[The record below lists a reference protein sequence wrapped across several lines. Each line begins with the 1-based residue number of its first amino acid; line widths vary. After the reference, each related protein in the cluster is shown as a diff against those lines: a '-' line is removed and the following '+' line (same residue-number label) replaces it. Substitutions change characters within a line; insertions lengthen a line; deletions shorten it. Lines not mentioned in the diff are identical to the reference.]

1 MLCDITIRGVTMA
14 GDEQMRQLF
23 AKLLR
28 AENPAVIVAVAE
40 QLRIAI
46 DTYVRARTLQIPAI
60 KEIA

>member
-1 MLCDITIRGVTMA
+1 MLFDITIRGVTMA

-28 AENPAVIVAVAE
+28 AENPAVMVAVAE
-40 QLRIAI
+40 QLRIEI
-46 DTYVRARTLQIPAI
+46 DTYVRERTLQIPAI

>member
-1 MLCDITIRGVTMA
+1 MLFDITIRGVTMA

-28 AENPAVIVAVAE
+28 AENPAVMVAVAE
-40 QLRIAI
+40 QLRIEI
-46 DTYVRARTLQIPAI
+46 DTDVRERTLQSPAI